1 MLKPM
6 KKKLIQK
13 KRSRDTKKAPSAWF
27 RDAMGKPYSG
37 FDEAGDFHFEL
48 YDPANPC
55 AVKGRTFRLKS
66 NPGTVQED
74 AFDIENIRIINPDSI
89 RAAVAQLEDMAEREP
104 EKELV
109 CMITTGGTMSSIYD
123 ERGIAQSA
131 TSADYL
137 LKFAGSGL
145 AQRFSV
151 ITVPFHKL
159 TPSSQMEIDYVADTV
174 IAMTWIYSQ
183 LRYHTRG
190 RFAGFI
196 VTHGTDTLNI
206 CATYAQI
213 MLGSNLPFSAAY
225 VGAQKAITHKITD
238 VGINFAYSLNMLS
251 EFKRHRKNTVFIC
264 SGGTQGGAFSPI
276 GAIRV
281 SDTAVNIF
289 DCPGRKKLMNASDF
303 MLSGITSQFLNE
315 FQRTSTTDD
324 VFQPIIFRGYTNVAT
339 IRGQI
344 GVDPAELFQY
354 VSSLDKVA
362 IVLVAYGSFSF
373 NYQQIEA
380 IMRAAEAKNILVF
393 AANQF
398 PTGKFNHVFEETFY
412 LINKGVVPVQILEH
426 AIYAKIR
433 WAECVYGTDRKK
445 IKFFVA
451 GNNFV
456 GEQPDDW
463 TPPLDVIVELEKND
477 GFKTR
482 IIGQPKESRDKLT

>member
-1 MLKPM
+1 MP
-6 KKKLIQK
+6 KKRLQK
-13 KRSRDTKKAPSAWF
+13 KTVRKTPKVPAAWF
-27 RDAMGKPYSG
+27 RDASGKLYSG
-37 FDEAGDFHFEL
+37 FDNAGHFLFEH
-48 YDPANPC
+48 YDPTAPI
-55 AVKGRTFRLKS
+55 AMKGKTFRLKS
-66 NPGTVQED
+66 NPHVLQED
-74 AFDIENIRIINPDSI
+74 AFDIENIRIINPERI
-89 RAAVAQLEDMAEREP
+89 REAVAQLEKISEHEP

-109 CMITTGGTMSSIYD
+109 CMITTGGTIATTYD
-123 ERGIAQSA
+123 ENGVAQSA
-131 TSADYL
+131 TSAEYL

-145 AQRFSV
+145 GHRFGV
-151 ITVPFHKL
+151 VTVPFHRL

-174 IAMTWIYSQ
+174 IAMTWIYTQ
-183 LRYHTRG
+183 LSYHTRS

-196 VTHGTDTLNI
+196 IAHGTDTLNI

-213 MLGSNLPFSAAY
+213 MLGPNLPFSVAY
-225 VGAQKAITHKITD
+225 VGAQKSITHKITD

-251 EFKRHRKNTVFIC
+251 EFKRNRKNTVFIC

-276 GAIRV
+276 GAIRI

-339 IRGQI
+339 IRGQV
-344 GVDPAELFQY
+344 GVNPEELFQY
-354 VSSLDKVA
+354 VSHLDKVA
-362 IVLVAYGSFSF
+362 LVLVAYGSFSF
-373 NYQQIEA
+373 NYQQIDA
-380 IMRAAEAKNILVF
+380 IMKAAEEKDILVF

-412 LINKGVVPVQILEH
+412 LTKKGVIPVQILEH

-433 WAECVYGTDRKK
+433 WAECVYGEDRKK

-463 TPPLDVIVELEKND
+463 TPPLEVIEEAEKND
-477 GFKTR
+477 GLKMR
-482 IIGQPKESRDKLT
+482 IIGQPTESMEKLP

>member
-1 MLKPM
+1 MP
-6 KKKLIQK
+6 KKKPEKISRTVK
-13 KRSRDTKKAPSAWF
+13 KSPSGWF
-27 RDAMGKPYSG
+27 RDASGKLYSG
-37 FDEAGDFHFEL
+37 FDESGNFHFSQ
-48 YDPANPC
+48 YNPANVC
-55 AVKGRTFRLKS
+55 AIKGKTFRLAS
-66 NPGTVQED
+66 NPNVIQED
-74 AFDIENIRIINPDSI
+74 AFDIENIRIINPNSV
-89 RAAVAQLEDMAEREP
+89 RAAVAQLEERGECEP

-109 CMITTGGTMSSIYD
+109 CMIITGGTMSSVYD
-123 ERGIAQSA
+123 EYGVARSA

-145 AQRFSV
+145 AQRFNV
-151 ITVPFHKL
+151 ITVPFHRL

-174 IAMTWIYSQ
+174 IAMSWIYSQ
-183 LRYHTRG
+183 LRYHTRS

-196 VTHGTDTLNI
+196 ITHGTDTLNI

-213 MLGSNLPFSAAY
+213 MLGPNVPFSAAY
-225 VGAQKAITHKITD
+225 VGAQKSITHKITD
-238 VGINFAYSLNMLS
+238 VGINFSYSLNMLS

-324 VFQPIIFRGYTNVAT
+324 VFQPIIFRGYTNVTT
-339 IRGQI
+339 IRGQV
-344 GVDPAELFQY
+344 GVDPEELFQY
-354 VSSLDKVA
+354 VSHLDKVA

-380 IMRAAEAKNILVF
+380 IMRAAEMKNILVF

-412 LINKGVVPVQILEH
+412 LIKKGVVPVQILEH
-426 AIYAKIR
+426 AIYAKIH
-433 WAECVYGTDRKK
+433 WAERIYGDDRKK

-463 TPPLDVIVELEKND
+463 TPPLDVIEELEKND

-482 IIGQPKESRDKLT
+482 IIGQPKESFYKL